1 VFLDL
6 LYPSMEVKE
15 HQLFCYLAIALC
27 ISPFDHG
34 NSGKEITEHIMEQE
48 ELRGRDLTKTW
59 SQKHM

>member
-1 VFLDL
+1 
-6 LYPSMEVKE
+6 MEVKE